1 MMQMNLPTKDKQTH
15 RHRGSTCGRGGEGGN
30 NWEFGISRCKL
41 LFKEW
46 INNKVLL
53 HSARNCIQHPVTN
66 CNGKEYESDSGV

>member
-1 MMQMNLPTKDKQTH
+1 MNLPTKDKQTH
-15 RHRGSTCGRGGEGGN
+15 RHRGSTCRRGGEGGN